1 MLRARKVSFTPILL
15 VSILV
20 LVCLIAAQ
28 YIPKHSRSAHQA
40 QPQNEPGILREVAM
54 TNSGTAKVQDSTRL
68 QVEASYGNLPLAF
81 ESNRGQTDAQVKFL
95 SHAGHHTLWLTN
107 DEAVLAVERSDTRAS
122 IGSKG
127 KRKHFRRMNP
137 HRRCCA

>member
-1 MLRARKVSFTPILL
+1 MLRPRKVSFTPILL

-40 QPQNEPGILREVAM
+40 QPQNEPGTLREVSM
-54 TNSGTAKVQDSTRL
+54 TSPSPAKVQDSIRL

-81 ESNRGQTDAQVKFL
+81 EANRGRL
-95 SHAGHHTLWLTN
+95 M
-107 DEAVLAVERSDTRAS
+107 
-122 IGSKG
+122 
-127 KRKHFRRMNP
+127 RK
-137 HRRCCA
+137 